1 MSLCSHVFLSFSQE
15 LDRTRQLLN
24 EKELDNVMNWTRTGL
39 VNEKELDMTGLVNEK
54 ELGRTRHE
62 LDNHSSCERTRE
74 D

>member
-1 MSLCSHVFLSFSQE
+1 MFACVPKFLTG
-15 LDRTRQLLN
+15 TRQLLN
-24 EKELDNVMNWTRTGL
+24 EKELDMNWTRTGL

>member
-15 LDRTRQLLN
+15 LDRTRQLL
-24 EKELDNVMNWTRTGL
+24 
-39 VNEKELDMTGLVNEK
+39 NEKELDMTGLVNEK